1 MLFPFC
7 RVVLGVFLFIVFAM
21 PLAFNKADE
30 LVEENFKPAEVEAG
44 AKRREAAIAEATN
57 DLKSAE
63 EQRSIAIR
71 RRSMDQA
78 KHLAAQMTA
87 LRAEL
92 RELRKTKPSDFA
104 EIIRQEQAEK
114 KVERESVAAAE
125 ALRKV
130 LPPLS
135 ELAEGC
141 PVAVYDCQMIKN
153 SAIALFKEYGAL
165 EATRLGVHRYEGHPK
180 LIVRVICTGDNP
192 VESFEVS
199 FEVFDSFEKKLQNRQ
214 TGSHVFV
221 HQEAVSRPLATGQ
234 TETAVNWGSK
244 DYLDAFTARAWVSR
258 ARLADG
264 TLWEQTREEAE
275 KRNHGIR
282 MAERVDVWIQRECRD
297 EP

>member
-30 LVEENFKPAEVEAG
+30 LVDKAFTPAEVEAG

-57 DLKSAE
+57 NLKAAE
-63 EQRSIAIR
+63 EQRSIVIR

-78 KHLAAQMTA
+78 KQIAGQITT

-92 RELRKTKPSDFA
+92 RRLRKTKPTDYADF
-104 EIIRQEQAEK
+104 IRHEQAAEK
-114 KVERESVAAAE
+114 AKRESLVAEE
-125 ALRKV
+125 AIRKV

-153 SAIALFKEYGAL
+153 STIALFKEYGAL
-165 EATRLGVHRYEGHPK
+165 EATRLGINRYSGHPE
-180 LIVRVICTGDNP
+180 LIVSVICTGNNP

-199 FEVFDSFEKKLQNRQ
+199 FEVLDSFEKKLQDRQ

-221 HQEAVSRPLATGQ
+221 NQTTVSRPFVKGQ
-234 TETAVNWGSK
+234 IESAVNWGSK

-275 KRNHGIR
+275 KRKHGIR